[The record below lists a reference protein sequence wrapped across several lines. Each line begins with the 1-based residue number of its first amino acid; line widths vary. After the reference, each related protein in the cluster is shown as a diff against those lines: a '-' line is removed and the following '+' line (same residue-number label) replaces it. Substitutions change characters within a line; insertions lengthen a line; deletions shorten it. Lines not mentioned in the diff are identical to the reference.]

1 MKNIAVF
8 ASGRGTNFSAIA
20 KAVKRGTLKANLA
33 LLVCDNP
40 QALVLEKAKRSG
52 VKIALIKRE
61 GFAKK
66 KDFESKII
74 EALKANK
81 IDLIVLAGFMRI
93 LSVDFVKEHAG
104 RIINIHP
111 SLLPSF
117 KGSQGIRDAFD
128 CGVKVTG
135 VTVHFVDELMDHG
148 PIILQA
154 PVKIEYDD
162 TLASLDEKI
171 HRVEHSLYPAAIKLF
186 VEDKLRI
193 EARRVKISAR

>member
-20 KAVKRGTLKANLA
+20 KAVKRGALKANLA

-40 QALVLEKAKRSG
+40 QALVLGKAKRAG

-66 KDFESKII
+66 NDFESKISK
-74 EALKANK
+74 ALKVNK
-81 IDLIVLAGFMRI
+81 IDLIVLAGFMRM

-128 CGVKVTG
+128 YGVKVTG

-148 PIILQA
+148 PIILQEA
-154 PVKIEYDD
+154 LNIEDDD
-162 TLASLDEKI
+162 TLSSLEEKI
-171 HRVEHSLYPAAIKLF
+171 HKVEHTLYPAAIKLF
-186 VEDKLRI
+186 TEDKLRI
-193 EARRVKISAR
+193 EARRVNISAR